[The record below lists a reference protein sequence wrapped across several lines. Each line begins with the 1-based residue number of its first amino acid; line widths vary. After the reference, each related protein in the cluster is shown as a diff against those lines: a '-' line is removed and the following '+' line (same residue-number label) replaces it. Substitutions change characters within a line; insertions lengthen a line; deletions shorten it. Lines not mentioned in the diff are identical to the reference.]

1 LFQALRFH
9 DPEIQNIIRLEKS
22 PMGAKMKVKK
32 YKDKM
37 VMAAMSEK
45 DVENMGTCVKLKLDQ
60 HP

>member
-1 LFQALRFH
+1 
-9 DPEIQNIIRLEKS
+9 
-22 PMGAKMKVKK
+22 MGAKMKVKK

-60 HP
+60 QEIK